1 MFAFTIPLTFLE
13 NMKGLVLV
21 KHVSTTGFLKKL
33 QEMQG
38 SDSTWSDS
46 MYLTFYTSIKKIHN
60 FFMYCILHYF
70 LDKIRMTCFAG
81 LSHFSHI

>member
-13 NMKGLVLV
+13 NMKGLVLD

-38 SDSTWSDS
+38 SS
-46 MYLTFYTSIKKIHN
+46 
-60 FFMYCILHYF
+60 LH
-70 LDKIRMTCFAG
+70 LALQD
-81 LSHFSHI
+81 